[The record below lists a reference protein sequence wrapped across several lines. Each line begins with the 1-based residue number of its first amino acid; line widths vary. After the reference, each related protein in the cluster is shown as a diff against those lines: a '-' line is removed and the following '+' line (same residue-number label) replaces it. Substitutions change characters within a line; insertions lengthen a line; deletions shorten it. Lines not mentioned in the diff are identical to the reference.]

1 MPLDQSHFSLLL
13 TWLQAPH
20 VKAWWD
26 KDTAWTLEL
35 VQAKYGEY
43 AKGFKTEDG
52 IKKNIRAFIICCDDE
67 PIGYI
72 QSYNAY
78 DFNRS
83 KPLTDLPQDLGAF
96 DMFIG
101 EPSYLNRGLGSKAL
115 AIFFDT
121 HSAHRYTF
129 ADPDRDNLA
138 AIRAYEKARFKKCKE
153 LPDVNEWWMIRGP
166 SSTNSL

>member
-1 MPLDQSHFSLLL
+1 MPLNQSHFPLLL
-13 TWLQAPH
+13 KWLQTVH
-20 VKAWWD
+20 VQAWWD
-26 KDTAWTLEL
+26 PDTAWTLEL

-43 AKGFKTEDG
+43 VKGCKTEG
-52 IKKNIRAFIICCDDE
+52 GVAKKIAAFVICCDNE

-78 DFNRS
+78 DFKRS
-83 KPLTDLPQDLGAF
+83 KALVDLPQDLGAF

-101 EPSYLNRGLGSKAL
+101 EVSHLNRGFGSKAL
-115 AIFFDT
+115 ALFLDT

-138 AIRAYEKARFKKCKE
+138 AIRAYEKAGFKKIKE
-153 LPDVNEWWMIRGP
+153 QPDVNEWWMFREI
-166 SSTNSL
+166 L